1 MSNDNNKPNFFA
13 VVPAPVLFHSK
24 LSDFSV
30 RLFGVIST
38 LCQAEG
44 YCNAKNKTLGDWV
57 GASTSKVSRAITE
70 LAKYDLVTVD
80 IQKNASG
87 TFRKIYLCISR
98 TQGLSNPAEGG
109 GANMPNGLSKNDKG
123 GGANLPIQKNST
135 SINNIKTNKGG
146 VSIPK
151 TRAQQFAETIEQAE
165 FPTSFPQPLNE
176 YLKRYFANL
185 HEVDP
190 QKFCRAADVKKIIKQ
205 VYTIRKA
212 GHSDEYLVKLIA
224 LCNEKGW
231 RSVSVDY
238 LKDETNNAKTFNDG
252 GVMRPNSIKIA

>member
-1 MSNDNNKPNFFA
+1 MSTDNNKPNFFA
-13 VVPAPVLFHSK
+13 VVPAPVLFHDK
-24 LSDFSV
+24 ISDFSV
-30 RLFGVIST
+30 RLFAVIST

-70 LAKYDLVTVD
+70 LAKYDLVTVE
-80 IQKNASG
+80 IKKNASG

-98 TQGLSNPAEGG
+98 TQGLSNSTEGG
-109 GANMPNGLSKNDKG
+109 KANMPNGLSKNDKG

-135 SINNIKTNKGG
+135 SINSIKTNKGV
-146 VSIPK
+146 VSVPK
-151 TRAQQFAETIEQAE
+151 TKAQAFAETIEQAE
-165 FPTSFPQPLNE
+165 FPTSFPEALNG

-190 QKFCRAADVKKIIKQ
+190 QKFSRAADIKKIIKQ
-205 VYTIRKA
+205 VYGIREA

-224 LCNEKGW
+224 LCNEKNW
-231 RSVSVDY
+231 KSVSIDY
-238 LKDETNNAKTFNDG
+238 LKDDTANAKSFNDG
-252 GVMRPNSIKIA
+252 GVMRPNSIKIP